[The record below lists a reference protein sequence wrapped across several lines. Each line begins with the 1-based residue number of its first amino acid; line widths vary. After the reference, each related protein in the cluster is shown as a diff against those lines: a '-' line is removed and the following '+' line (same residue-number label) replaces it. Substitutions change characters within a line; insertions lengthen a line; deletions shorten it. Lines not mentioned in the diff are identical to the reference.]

1 MRQTELL
8 ISLKN
13 LKNNLQ
19 IIKSKTSSDIQAV
32 IKANAY
38 GLGYEEVVE
47 CIENDVES
55 FAVITLNEAISLRKH
70 TKKPITLLQGVH
82 EISDYDY
89 IEKYNLDFVVHTH
102 WQLENL
108 SKFHLNQSRIWFK
121 LNTGMNRLG
130 FNQNDFGDVY
140 KKLKSLKAKDLII
153 MSHLAASSEPENKLN
168 NAQIKLFNEITAG
181 ATNKKSL
188 ANSGAIFNFPNAHF
202 DIVRSGIA
210 IYGGKY
216 LENGLKP
223 VSKLRSKIIS
233 IRKVR
238 KGECIGYDGAW
249 TADEDCRICYAPIG
263 YADGMPYFSSCRKIN
278 IDGKQFFTVGKVNMD
293 LIAINLENDNSIK
306 VGDWVEFW
314 GFEDDLTKF
323 SKNFDTISYQ
333 LMTNLSGR
341 VEKNY
346 LE

>member
-8 ISLKN
+8 ISLAN

-47 CIENDVES
+47 TIESDVES
-55 FAVITLNEAISLRKH
+55 FAVITIDEAIGLRKH
-70 TKKPITLLQGVH
+70 TKKPIVLLQGVH
-82 EISDYDY
+82 EVADYEQV
-89 IEKYNLDFVVHTH
+89 EKYNLDFVIHAD
-102 WQLENL
+102 WQIENL
-108 SKFHLNQSRIWFK
+108 SNFYLDESRIWLK

-130 FNQNDFGDVY
+130 FNADDFEIYFD
-140 KKLKSLKAKDLII
+140 KLSSFKAKDLVI
-153 MSHLAASSEPENKLN
+153 MSHLAASSEPTNKLN
-168 NAQIKLFNEITAG
+168 NSQIRLFNEITAG
-181 ATNKKSL
+181 KTNKKSL

-202 DIVRSGIA
+202 DIVRPGIA

-223 VSKLRSKIIS
+223 VSKLRSKVIS
-233 IRKVR
+233 LRKVKR
-238 KGECIGYDGAW
+238 GESIGYDGAW
-249 TADEDCRICYAPIG
+249 TADKDCIICYAPIG
-263 YADGMPYFSSCRKIN
+263 YADGIPYSSFNKKIN
-278 IDGKQFFTVGKVNMD
+278 INEKEFFIIGKINMD
-293 LIAINLENDNSIK
+293 LIAINLENDESIK
-306 VGDWVEFW
+306 EGDWVDFW
-314 GFEDDLTKF
+314 GFDHDLTKLSNDF
-323 SKNFDTISYQ
+323 KTISYQ

-346 LE
+346 LK